1 MTNGSD
7 QSVGENG
14 RANRPGEP
22 LGANA
27 AALPERRPLT
37 HAVPTW
43 VNDGAIFFIT
53 ICAENRAS
61 RPLLRNDIAARL
73 IESVTFLHDRGNWF
87 ARLFLVMPDHVHGLI
102 SFPPGTAMDDRV
114 ASWKGYTSKTF
125 GVRWQ
130 ERFFDHRLRT
140 EASIDEK
147 AHYIRANPVRAG
159 LTSTPGQWPYVFDGF
174 NR

>member
-1 MTNGSD
+1 MTDDRHLS
-7 QSVGENG
+7 G

-27 AALPERRPLT
+27 VSFPERRPLS
-37 HAVPTW
+37 HEVPSW
-43 VNDGAIFFIT
+43 VKDGTVFFIT

-61 RPLLRNDIAARL
+61 RPLLNNDIAAHL
-73 IESVTFLHDRGNWF
+73 IESVAFLHDRGVWF

-102 SFPPGTAMDDRV
+102 SFPPGTAMGSRV

-125 GVRWQ
+125 GMRWQ

-140 EASIDEK
+140 EDSADEK

-159 LTSTPGQWPYVFDGF
+159 LTSTPGQWPYVFDAF
-174 NR
+174 TQ